1 MQYFMFISYVFL
13 TSSPVSLHPK
23 LCNVLKI
30 QDILIVQVVI
40 NVQCLNNAGYVVKNV
55 FRGVQCLDNAGHII
69 CMGFLNVQ
77 CLNNAGHI
85 VSSSSEMGNVLTM
98 QDILCVKVF

>member
-1 MQYFMFISYVFL
+1 M
-13 TSSPVSLHPK
+13 
-23 LCNVLKI
+23 
-30 QDILIVQVVI
+30 
-40 NVQCLNNAGYVVKNV
+40 QCLNNAGYVVKNV
-55 FRGVQCLDNAGHII
+55 FRDVQCLDNAGHII

-85 VSSSSEMGNVLTM
+85 VSSSSEMCNVLTM